1 MSEKRSLALL
11 CDYGLDDMVATLYLL
26 DHASQF
32 DTIDILPIAG
42 NFTEETSARNARR
55 ILTHCPNRP
64 QNVRLVDTV
73 AVPQHGEP
81 IPEIH
86 GNDGI
91 GDILPLV
98 PNTVPDGVPLLS
110 YREWL
115 ENVDDRYT
123 IVSLGPC
130 TVTHDILKHKG
141 QLPLVMM
148 AGNIAEPPNFQGRE
162 FNHALDVDA
171 FAACV
176 AYPHVT
182 ATLDSC
188 HHLLTDF
195 YHITPDGNA
204 LLQRAVAA
212 AVSLSRKRNEAS
224 CRIYDLL
231 AAVYL
236 VHPDRFAVREGTDSD
251 GNRLSYLSYL
261 DSRPLIGS

>member
-1 MSEKRSLALL
+1 MSQKRSLALL

-26 DHASQF
+26 DHAALF
-32 DTIDILPIAG
+32 NTIDILPIAG

-64 QNVRLVDTV
+64 ENVRLVDTA

-81 IPEIH
+81 IPNIH

-91 GDILPLV
+91 GDFLPLV
-98 PNTVPDGVPLLS
+98 PDTVPEGVPFLS
-110 YREWL
+110 YSEWL
-115 ENVDDRYT
+115 KDVDEHYT

-130 TVTHDILKHKG
+130 TVTQDILKKKG
-141 QLPLVMM
+141 ALPLVMM
-148 AGNIAEPPNFQGRE
+148 AGNVAEPPNFNGRE

-176 AYPHVT
+176 AFPHVT

-188 HHLLTDF
+188 HHPLTDF
-195 YHITPDGNA
+195 YHITPDGND
-204 LLQRAVAA
+204 LLCRAVAA
-212 AVSLSRKRNEAS
+212 AVSLARHRGEST

-231 AAVYL
+231 TAVYL
-236 VHPDRFAVREGTDSD
+236 VHPDRFAVREDIDPD
-251 GNRLSYLSYL
+251 GNRLSYLAYL
-261 DSRPLIGS
+261 DSRPLIGR